1 VNHGRLLYVQAEDIV
16 HYDKQWLENVVKE
29 VAMANP
35 RWGCGQLVLYDNV
48 IIQEHLV
55 QTLVTG
61 KAHLDAVSSQFSADG
76 MYLGDVGI
84 ICLSI

>member
-1 VNHGRLLYVQAEDIV
+1 MQAEDIV

-29 VAMANP
+29 VAMADP
-35 RWGCGQLVLYDNV
+35 HSGCGQRVLYDNV

-61 KAHLDAVSSQFSADG
+61 KAHLDAVID
-76 MYLGDVGI
+76 
-84 ICLSI
+84 SILPFPQ